1 MKPKH
6 TLKHWL
12 IAGALLTMPWASH
25 GAGLGNI
32 TVISALG
39 QPLRAEIDLIAVPK
53 DEVDLLVAKLASAE
67 EYRRAGLDRAEGLSG
82 LRFSVEKRPNGQ
94 PYLKVTSLQPVNEPF
109 LQLLVQLEWPAGR
122 VLRNYTLLLDPP
134 GLQERPAVAA
144 VTAPS
149 VAAPAAEPAVV
160 PPRAEPVPKPAPA
173 TRPAQKAA
181 QKAAPAAEA
190 RKPEAPKPEPKPEVL
205 VRAQP
210 SLTPAEQTFPRFDE
224 GREVAPAP
232 APAAQAPAAAEP
244 KTYKVKPGDT
254 LARIAQQF
262 KPEGYSLEQMLVALF
277 EANRP
282 AFEGNNMNR
291 LKSGQILRVPEGAEV
306 GAVSRNEAV
315 REVKAHAADWNAY
328 RQKLAAAAASQ
339 PAEAAQEVSGKIT
352 AKVEEKA
359 PKAAEGPRDVLKL
372 SKGET
377 PEAGKGAAAA
387 GARAGAEL
395 KDLQEK
401 LNAAQEEAAAK
412 DKALKEANSRIADLE
427 KNIQDMKRLLE
438 AQNQQLAALQKQ
450 AAATKPEGAKPEPA
464 KPEAAAPAAVA
475 KAPEAAPPAEA
486 AKPAEAPKAEEAAA
500 PTEAPKPAQAPPAP
514 KPQPVKKAPRV
525 VEPVPEPSFVEELL
539 GNPLYLA
546 GGGAVAI
553 GGLLAALWAV
563 GRRRK
568 KSLASFEDSIM
579 TGGDLKAN
587 TVFGNTG
594 GGQIDTG
601 DTSFLTDFSQGGM
614 GAIDTNDV
622 DPIAE
627 AEVYMAYGRDAQ
639 AEEILKEAI
648 SKDPSRHEVQL
659 KLLEIYFGRRN
670 KEAFE
675 TVASELYA
683 ATAGQG
689 PIWEK
694 AAEMGRSLDPD
705 NPLYAASGAPAAS
718 QAGAAIAG
726 AAAAGT
732 AAAAAA
738 AATPAQEGGA
748 PPLDF
753 ALDLDTAGG
762 MPLDQATVPGG
773 LATEVPLEFN
783 LDTAAPELAQAAAEA
798 AAPAGNAPASEAEQG
813 LAFDLDTIIP
823 KAVEKQ
829 EGQAPAGEELSLE
842 LPELG
847 ELAAPGGQALAEAPA
862 ETPAQAPAETLEG
875 LDFNFEFET
884 PTEAAPAAEPTTEAL
899 LPELDLSGLELEMPG
914 EMARELAET
923 PAPAAEGVALE
934 EAVTVAGTPGETPV
948 PDTWEEASTK
958 LDLARAYM
966 EMGDREGARE
976 ILEEVIQEG
985 GPEQQADARKLLAS
999 LA

>member
-12 IAGALLTMPWASH
+12 IAGALLTLPWASH
-25 GAGLGNI
+25 AAGLGNI

-53 DEVDLLVAKLASAE
+53 DEVDLLVAKVASAE
-67 EYRRAGLDRAEGLSG
+67 EYRRAGLERPEGSNAI
-82 LRFSVEKRPNGQ
+82 RFSVEKRPNGQ
-94 PYLKVTSLQPVNEPF
+94 PYLKVTSLQPVNEPY

-134 GLQERPAVAA
+134 GLNERPAVAA
-144 VTAPS
+144 VTAPT
-149 VAAPAAEPAVV
+149 VVAPAARPEVAVA
-160 PPRAEPVPKPAPA
+160 PSKAEPVPKRAPA
-173 TRPAQKAA
+173 AKPVEKAA
-181 QKAAPAAEA
+181 QKAQPA
-190 RKPEAPKPEPKPEVL
+190 PEAKQAAPKQEVL

-224 GREVAPAP
+224 GGQAASAPPP
-232 APAAQAPAAAEP
+232 AVSATGQQ
-244 KTYKVKPGDT
+244 KTYKVKPGDS

-262 KPEGYSLEQMLVALF
+262 KPEGYSLEQMLVSLF
-277 EANRP
+277 EANRQ

-291 LKSGQILRVPEGAEV
+291 LKSGQILRVPDAADVAAV
-306 GAVSRNEAV
+306 GRDQAV

-328 RQKLAAAAASQ
+328 RQKLAAAATSQ
-339 PAEAAQEVSGKIT
+339 PAEAAQEASGKIT

-359 PKAAEGPRDVLKL
+359 PKAAEGPKDVLKL
-372 SKGET
+372 SKGEAA
-377 PEAGKGAAAA
+377 EAGKGAAAA
-387 GARAGAEL
+387 GSRAGSGDSRA
-395 KDLQEK
+395 LQDK
-401 LNAAQEEAAAK
+401 LNAALEEAAAK

-438 AQNQQLAALQKQ
+438 TQNQQLAALQKEAT
-450 AAATKPEGAKPEPA
+450 AAA
-464 KPEAAAPAAVA
+464 KPEAAKPQAAEPTQSA
-475 KAPEAAPPAEA
+475 TQAAAPPKVAEPP
-486 AKPAEAPKAEEAAA
+486 KPA
-500 PTEAPKPAQAPPAP
+500 EAPKPAQAAAPP
-514 KPQPVKKAPRV
+514 KPQPVKKVPRV
-525 VEPVPEPSFVEELL
+525 MEPVPEPSFLEELL
-539 GNPLYLA
+539 GNPLYVA

-553 GGLLAALWAV
+553 GGLLVALWAV

-648 SKDPSRHEVQL
+648 SKDPNRQEVQL
-659 KLLEIYFGRRN
+659 KLLEIYFARRN

-675 TVASELYA
+675 AVATELYA
-683 ATAGQG
+683 ATAGRG
-689 PIWEK
+689 PLWEK

-705 NPLYAASGAPAAS
+705 NPLYAASGASAP
-718 QAGAAIAG
+718 
-726 AAAAGT
+726 

-738 AATPAQEGGA
+738 GVAAAAVAAAAAAQPAKEGA
-748 PPLDF
+748 PSLDF

-762 MPLDQATVPGG
+762 APLDQATVPSEV
-773 LATEVPLEFN
+773 ATQVPLEFN
-783 LDTAAPELAQAAAEA
+783 LDTAAPSLTEAAEEA
-798 AAPAGNAPASEAEQG
+798 ASPAAERGTEKDEREQG
-813 LAFDLDTIIP
+813 LTFDLDTIIP

-829 EGQAPAGEELSLE
+829 EAQAPVQEEISLD
-842 LPELG
+842 LPQLG
-847 ELAAPGGQALAEAPA
+847 ELA
-862 ETPAQAPAETLEG
+862 TPASHAAEQTAAQEPGEAVGESVEG
-875 LDFNFEFET
+875 LDFHFEFET
-884 PTEAAPAAEPTTEAL
+884 PTEAAKPAEAPTEAL
-899 LPELDLSGLELEMPG
+899 LPDLDLSGLELEMPG
-914 EMARELAET
+914 EMGRE
-923 PAPAAEGVALE
+923 PAQGSAAAGVPLE
-934 EAVTVAGTPGETPV
+934 EAVTLAGTPGEMQPAES
-948 PDTWEEASTK
+948 WEEASTK

-966 EMGDREGARE
+966 EMGDKEGARE

-985 GPEQQADARKLLAS
+985 GPEQQADAKKLLAS